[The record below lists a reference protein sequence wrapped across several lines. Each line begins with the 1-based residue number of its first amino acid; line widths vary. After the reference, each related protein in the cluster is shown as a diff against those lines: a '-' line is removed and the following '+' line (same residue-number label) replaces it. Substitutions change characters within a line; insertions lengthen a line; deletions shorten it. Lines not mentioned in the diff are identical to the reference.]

1 MTKAELKEYV
11 EIRLAEI
18 KEALAKLAD
27 AEAAEIA
34 TLFPAW
40 KVGVWYNIGDR
51 VKYLEKLYKVIQA
64 HTSQADWTP
73 DIVPA
78 LYQEVTA
85 E

>member
-18 KEALAKLAD
+18 KEALAKLTD
-27 AEAAEIA
+27 TEAAEIA

-51 VKYLEKLYKVIQA
+51 VKYNEKLYKVLQA

-85 E
+85 

>member
-1 MTKAELKEYV
+1 MTKDELKTYV
-11 EIRLAEI
+11 EIRLTEI
-18 KEALAKLAD
+18 KEALAKISD
-27 AEAAEIA
+27 AEAAEMS

-40 KVGVWYNIGDR
+40 KVGKAYAVGDR
-51 VKYLEKLYKVIQA
+51 VKYNEKLYKVLQA

-85 E
+85 